1 MNNPQKEIKRN
12 KATIILGDRNTSA
25 ISATAT
31 GETLA
36 VEITFNAGREM
47 CVEGL
52 QILFN
57 GSIESCLASV
67 YDTMRNRNLIYGNT
81 QLGTVGYK
89 RGTVLLQPYLKIQ
102 PMILLTGQS
111 IQLKITNNTGSSIPA
126 GDLGFTLFGYQFV

>member
-1 MNNPQKEIKRN
+1 MNNPQQRQ

-25 ISATAT
+25 ISSAAT

-36 VEITFNAGREM
+36 VEITFNAGKEM
-47 CVEGL
+47 CVEGF

-57 GSIESCLASV
+57 GSIESALVSV

-89 RGTVLLQPYLKIQ
+89 RGTVLLQPYVKIQ
-102 PMILLTGQS
+102 PMVLLTGQS
-111 IQLKITNNTGSSIPA
+111 VQLKITNNTGGNIA
-126 GDLGFTLFGYQFV
+126 VGDLGFTLFGYQFV